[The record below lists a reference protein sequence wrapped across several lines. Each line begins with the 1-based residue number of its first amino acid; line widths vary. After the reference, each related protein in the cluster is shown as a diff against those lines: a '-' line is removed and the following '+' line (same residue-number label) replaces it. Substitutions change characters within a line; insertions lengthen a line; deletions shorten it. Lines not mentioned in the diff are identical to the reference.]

1 MAIHEIKDVHGNSC
15 KSLSGDD
22 AIKAI
27 IPSWNSSTTDVPQIN
42 VEKDYKELA
51 IVYTVEYFK
60 NKQVSQEIFMRH
72 LETVY
77 NFLLDGKVS
86 YK

>member
-1 MAIHEIKDVHGNSC
+1 MVHNEGTSMALPGLPSTFN
-15 KSLSGDD
+15 GT
-22 AIKAI
+22 
-27 IPSWNSSTTDVPQIN
+27 IPEWNSSTTDAGIVAST
-42 VEKDYKELA
+42 KDYKELA
-51 IVYTVEYFK
+51 IIYTVEYFK